1 MAIIPNRI
9 IPPPIPNTAEIDEV
23 INAAIINMKVS
34 IIKNLGIML
43 IHICNKIYNKMNFT
57 QTKSPLISQRAFKV
71 KPRNGGLDPR
81 SFIIKID
88 YLGFTFVA
96 QGPFSLDPA
105 T

>member
-1 MAIIPNRI
+1 MAINPNRI

-23 INAAIINMKVS
+23 INAAKINMKVS
-34 IIKNLGIML
+34 IIENLGIML
-43 IHICNKIYNKMNFT
+43 NYMCNKINFA

-71 KPRNGGLDPR
+71 KPRNGGLDPY

>member
-1 MAIIPNRI
+1 MAITPNKM
-9 IPPPIPNTAEIDEV
+9 IPPPIPKIAEIDEV
-23 INAAIINMKVS
+23 KNAAIINMKVPM
-34 IIKNLGIML
+34 IENLTIVLNYIFKNI
-43 IHICNKIYNKMNFT
+43 NFT

-71 KPRNGGLDPR
+71 KPRNKGLNPY

-96 QGPFSLDPA
+96 QGPLSLDPA

>member
-1 MAIIPNRI
+1 M
-9 IPPPIPNTAEIDEV
+9 
-23 INAAIINMKVS
+23 
-34 IIKNLGIML
+34 
-43 IHICNKIYNKMNFT
+43 
-57 QTKSPLISQRAFKV
+57 KSPPISQRAFKV
-71 KPRNGGLDPR
+71 KPRNKGLNPY

>member
-1 MAIIPNRI
+1 MRHKK
-9 IPPPIPNTAEIDEV
+9 DL
-23 INAAIINMKVS
+23 
-34 IIKNLGIML
+34 IK
-43 IHICNKIYNKMNFT
+43 
-57 QTKSPLISQRAFKV
+57 TKSPLISQRAFKV
-71 KPRNGGLDPR
+71 KPRNKGLNPY

>member
-1 MAIIPNRI
+1 MAINPNRM

-23 INAAIINMKVS
+23 MNAAIINMKVS
-34 IIKNLGIML
+34 IIEKLDIILNYM
-43 IHICNKIYNKMNFT
+43 CNKINFT

-71 KPRNGGLDPR
+71 KPRNKGLNPY

-96 QGPFSLDPA
+96 QGPLSLDPA

>member
-1 MAIIPNRI
+1 M
-9 IPPPIPNTAEIDEV
+9 IPPPMPKTAEIEEV
-23 INAAIINMKVS
+23 MNAASINMRVS
-34 IIKNLGIML
+34 TIENLGLKLNYMCKEINC
-43 IHICNKIYNKMNFT
+43 I

-71 KPRNGGLDPR
+71 KPRNKGLNPY

-96 QGPFSLDPA
+96 HGPLSLDPA

>member
-1 MAIIPNRI
+1 MAIIPKRM

-34 IIKNLGIML
+34 IIENLGIILNYM
-43 IHICNKIYNKMNFT
+43 CNKINFT

-71 KPRNGGLDPR
+71 KPRNKGLNPY